1 MTVRPQKGH
10 SVNFLPR
17 DYTVVDIE
25 TNGVISIGQYS
36 LWDCY
41 SLTNIYFNGTME
53 QWNMIEKGISWD
65 ANTGKYTIHCT
76 NGDITKS

>member
-25 TNGVISIGQYS
+25 TNGLFSGKCEILEISATSDGHHRR
-36 LWDCY
+36 D
-41 SLTNIYFNGTME
+41 G
-53 QWNMIEKGISWD
+53 
-65 ANTGKYTIHCT
+65 GKRR
-76 NGDITKS
+76 